1 MMRKIYIPYIIFA
14 LIILLIPV
22 FIHSYYYLGVLIQA
36 GYFSLICMGLSLVMG
51 YAGQISLGHAA
62 FFGLGG
68 YASAILTGGHGWCP
82 WLAMLAAMIISGV
95 LAWLIGKPSLKL
107 KGHYLAMATLGFGE
121 IVYIFFNAEIRL
133 TGGPSGYTMGVI
145 PYLTIG
151 NLTIDNEFKHYLL
164 TWAIVLLILLVNL
177 HIIHSRLGRALR
189 AIHADEEAAR
199 AMGVHTARFKVWI
212 FVLSAVYASLAGSL
226 YAHNILFVAPGPF
239 AAMHSILFV
248 TMVIVGGMG
257 SIWGAVAGA
266 LLLTILPETLRGF
279 QDYNILIYGGIL
291 LFIMLFMSG
300 GLFGGGR
307 LFLAWLS
314 HLRGRKKEVAD
325 G

>member
-121 IVYIFFNAEIRL
+121 IVYIFFNAEIGL

-151 NLTIDNEFKHYLL
+151 KLTIDNEFKHYLL

-291 LFIMLFMSG
+291 LVIMLFMSG

-314 HLRGRKKEVAD
+314 HLRRRKKEAAD